1 MATSNLGTPLTMA
14 PEVLDNKEYSAK
26 VDLWSIGC
34 VLFKL
39 LFGKDPFFAFDRPS
53 LRSLIQQYNG
63 LRLRIPISP
72 SVSEPVALFFIS
84 DSFFWL
90 KNR

>member
-39 LFGKDPFFAFDRPS
+39 LFGKDPFFAFDSFS
-53 LRSLIQQYNG
+53 LRRQIQENNG
-63 LRLRIPISP
+63 PNLLIPISP